1 VKLFKSSMISND
13 KVKLREKRLA
23 DARDDYAWMTD
34 AELAALDA
42 VPLPTTTFPQYLAD
56 YTSDLRY
63 PPTIRHQFAIETK
76 EGKHIG
82 NCTYYGI
89 NSDKGEA
96 ELGIMIGDRD
106 YWDQGYGADAVAALL
121 DYVFQR
127 TKLNR
132 LYLKTLVG
140 NKRAQKCFSKCG
152 FVPCGHLKKD
162 SYSFILMELHRDE
175 WEKWQG

>member
-1 VKLFKSSMISND
+1 VKTEIGMISGD
-13 KVKLREKRLA
+13 KVKLRGKRLA
-23 DARDDYAWMTD
+23 DAADDYAWLTD

-42 VPLPTTTFPQYLAD
+42 APLSTTTFPQYLAS

-63 PPTIRHQFAIETK
+63 PPTIRHQFAIETR

-89 NSDKGEA
+89 DSDKGEA

-106 YWDQGYGADAVAALL
+106 YWDQGYGTDAVAALL
-121 DYVFQR
+121 EHVFGK

-132 LYLKTLVG
+132 LYLKTLVD
-140 NKRAQKCFSKCG
+140 NKRAQKCFAKCG
-152 FVPCGHLKKD
+152 FTPYGHLKKD
-162 SYSFILMELHRDE
+162 GYNFILMELNREE
-175 WEKWQG
+175 WEKRHT

>member
-1 VKLFKSSMISND
+1 MISSE

-23 DARDDYAWMTD
+23 DAADDYAWLTD
-34 AELAALDA
+34 AELAELDA
-42 VPLPTTTFPQYLAD
+42 VPLPTTTFPQYLAA

-63 PPTIRHQFAIETK
+63 PPTIRHQFAIETG

-89 NSDKGEA
+89 DNDKKEA

-106 YWDQGYGADAVAALL
+106 YWDQGYGTATVAALL
-121 DYVFQR
+121 DYAFQR

-132 LYLKTLVG
+132 LYLKTLAA
-140 NKRAQKCFSKCG
+140 NRRAQKCFARCG
-152 FVPCGHLKKD
+152 FTPYGHLKKD
-162 SYSFILMELHRDE
+162 GYSFILMELHRKE
-175 WEKWQG
+175 WEKRQT

>member
-1 VKLFKSSMISND
+1 MISGD

-23 DARDDYAWMTD
+23 DAANDYAWLID

-42 VPLPTTTFPQYLAD
+42 APLPTTTFPQYLAD

-63 PPTIRHQFAIETK
+63 PPTVRHQFAIETK

-89 NSDKGEA
+89 DRDNGQA

-106 YWDQGYGADAVAALL
+106 YWDKGYGADAVTTLL
-121 DYVFQR
+121 EYVFEKTR
-127 TKLNR
+127 LNR
-132 LYLKTLVG
+132 LYLKTLVD
-140 NKRAQKCFSKCG
+140 NKRAQKCFAKCG
-152 FVPCGHLKKD
+152 FTPYSHLKKD
-162 SYSFILMELHRDE
+162 GYNFILMELNREE
-175 WEKWQG
+175 WEKRQS

>member
-1 VKLFKSSMISND
+1 MISSE

-23 DARDDYAWMTD
+23 DAADDYAWLTD
-34 AELAALDA
+34 AELAELDA
-42 VPLPTTTFPQYLAD
+42 APLPTTTFPQYLAA

-63 PPTIRHQFAIETK
+63 PPTIRHQFAIETG

-89 NSDKGEA
+89 DNDKKEA

-106 YWDQGYGADAVAALL
+106 YWDQGYGTDAVAALL
-121 DYVFQR
+121 DYAFQR

-132 LYLKTLVG
+132 LYLKTLVA
-140 NKRAQKCFSKCG
+140 NRRAQKCFARCG
-152 FVPCGHLKKD
+152 FTPYGRLQKD
-162 SYSFILMELHRDE
+162 GYSFILMELHRKE
-175 WEKWQG
+175 WEKRQT

>member
-1 VKLFKSSMISND
+1 MISGD

-23 DARDDYAWMTD
+23 DAANDYAWLID

-42 VPLPTTTFPQYLAD
+42 APLPTTTFPQYLAD

-63 PPTIRHQFAIETK
+63 PPTVRHQFAIETK

-89 NSDKGEA
+89 DRDKGQA

-106 YWDQGYGADAVAALL
+106 YWDKGYGADAVTTLL
-121 DYVFQR
+121 EYVFEKTR
-127 TKLNR
+127 LNR
-132 LYLKTLVG
+132 LYLKTLVD
-140 NKRAQKCFSKCG
+140 NKRAQKCFAKCG
-152 FVPCGHLKKD
+152 FTPYSHLKKD
-162 SYSFILMELHRDE
+162 GYNFILMELNREE
-175 WEKWQG
+175 WEKRQS

>member
-1 VKLFKSSMISND
+1 MTTGS
-13 KVKLREKRLA
+13 KVKLRGKRLA
-23 DARDDYAWMTD
+23 DAADDYAWLTD

-42 VPLPTTTFPQYLAD
+42 APASTTTFPQYLAD

-96 ELGIMIGDRD
+96 ELGIMIGDRA
-106 YWDQGYGADAVAALL
+106 YWDKGYGTDAIAALL
-121 DYVFQR
+121 EYVFEK
-127 TKLNR
+127 TKLHR
-132 LYLKTLVG
+132 LYLKTLVN
-140 NKRAQKCFSKCG
+140 NKRAQKCFAKCG
-152 FVPCGHLKKD
+152 FTPYGHLKKD
-162 SYSFILMELHRDE
+162 GYSFILMEMKREE
-175 WEKWQG
+175 WEKRQS

>member
-1 VKLFKSSMISND
+1 MISD
-13 KVKLREKRLA
+13 SKVKLRGKRLA
-23 DARDDYAWMTD
+23 DAADDYAWFTD

-56 YTSDLRY
+56 YTCDLRY
-63 PPTIRHQFAIETK
+63 PPTVRHQFAIETR

-89 NSDKGEA
+89 DSDKGEA

-106 YWDQGYGADAVAALL
+106 YWDKGYGTDAVTALL
-121 DYVFQR
+121 EYVFDK

-132 LYLKTLVG
+132 LYLKTLVD
-140 NKRAQKCFSKCG
+140 NRRAQKCFTKCG
-152 FVPCGHLKKD
+152 FTPYGHLKKD
-162 SYSFILMELHRDE
+162 GYSFILMEMNRQE
-175 WEKWQG
+175 WQKRQA

>member
-1 VKLFKSSMISND
+1 MISSE

-23 DARDDYAWMTD
+23 DAADDYAWLTD
-34 AELAALDA
+34 AELAELDA
-42 VPLPTTTFPQYLAD
+42 APLPTTTFPQYLAA

-63 PPTIRHQFAIETK
+63 PPTIRHQFAIETG

-89 NSDKGEA
+89 DNDKKEA

-106 YWDQGYGADAVAALL
+106 YWDQGYGTDAVAALL
-121 DYVFQR
+121 DYAFQR

-132 LYLKTLVG
+132 LYLKTLVS
-140 NKRAQKCFSKCG
+140 NRRAQKCFARCG
-152 FVPCGHLKKD
+152 FTPYGHLKKD
-162 SYSFILMELHRDE
+162 GYSFILMELNRDE
-175 WEKWQG
+175 WRKRQT

>member
-1 VKLFKSSMISND
+1 MISSE

-23 DARDDYAWMTD
+23 DAADDYAWLTD
-34 AELAALDA
+34 AELAELDA
-42 VPLPTTTFPQYLAD
+42 APLPTTTFPQYLAA

-63 PPTIRHQFAIETK
+63 PPTIRHQFAIETG

-89 NSDKGEA
+89 DNDKKEA

-106 YWDQGYGADAVAALL
+106 YWDQGYGTDAVAALL
-121 DYVFQR
+121 DYAFQR

-132 LYLKTLVG
+132 LYLKTLVS
-140 NKRAQKCFSKCG
+140 NRRAQKCFARCG
-152 FVPCGHLKKD
+152 FTPYGHLKKD
-162 SYSFILMELHRDE
+162 GYSFILMELHRKE
-175 WEKWQG
+175 WEKRQV

>member
-1 VKLFKSSMISND
+1 MISSE

-23 DARDDYAWMTD
+23 DAADDYAWLTD
-34 AELAALDA
+34 AELAELDA
-42 VPLPTTTFPQYLAD
+42 APLPTTTFPQYLAA

-63 PPTIRHQFAIETK
+63 PPTIRHQFAIETG

-89 NSDKGEA
+89 DNDKKEA

-106 YWDQGYGADAVAALL
+106 YWDQGYGTAAVAALL
-121 DYVFQR
+121 DYAFQR

-132 LYLKTLVG
+132 LYLKTLVS
-140 NKRAQKCFSKCG
+140 NRRAQKCFARCG
-152 FVPCGHLKKD
+152 FAPYGHLKKD
-162 SYSFILMELHRDE
+162 GYSFILMELHRKE
-175 WEKWQG
+175 WEKRQT

>member
-1 VKLFKSSMISND
+1 MISGD
-13 KVKLREKRLA
+13 KVKLRGKRLA
-23 DARDDYAWMTD
+23 DAADDYAWLTD

-42 VPLPTTTFPQYLAD
+42 APLSTTTFPQYLAS

-63 PPTIRHQFAIETK
+63 PPTIRHQFAIETR

-89 NSDKGEA
+89 DSDKGEA

-106 YWDQGYGADAVAALL
+106 YWDQGYGTDAVAALL
-121 DYVFQR
+121 EHVFGK

-132 LYLKTLVG
+132 LYLKTLVD
-140 NKRAQKCFSKCG
+140 NKRAQKCFAKCG
-152 FVPCGHLKKD
+152 FTPYGHLKKD
-162 SYSFILMELHRDE
+162 GYNFILMELNREE
-175 WEKWQG
+175 WEKRHT

>member
-1 VKLFKSSMISND
+1 MISGD
-13 KVKLREKRLA
+13 KVRLRGKRLA
-23 DARDDYAWMTD
+23 DAADDYGWLTD
-34 AELAALDA
+34 AELAELDA
-42 VPLPTTTFPQYLAD
+42 APLPTTTFPQYLAA

-63 PPTIRHQFAIETK
+63 PPTIRRQFAIETR

-89 NSDKGEA
+89 NNDKAEA

-106 YWDQGYGADAVAALL
+106 YWDQGYGTDAIAALL

-132 LYLKTLVG
+132 LYLKTLVS
-140 NKRAQKCFSKCG
+140 NKRAQKCFAKCG
-152 FVPCGHLKKD
+152 FTPYGHLKKD
-162 SYSFILMELHRDE
+162 GYSFILMELHREE
-175 WEKWQG
+175 WGKRQG

>member
-1 VKLFKSSMISND
+1 MISSE

-23 DARDDYAWMTD
+23 DAADDYAWLTD
-34 AELAALDA
+34 AELAELDA
-42 VPLPTTTFPQYLAD
+42 APLPTTTFPQYLAA

-63 PPTIRHQFAIETK
+63 PPTIRHQFAIETG

-89 NSDKGEA
+89 DNDKKEA

-106 YWDQGYGADAVAALL
+106 YWDQGYGTAAVAALL
-121 DYVFQR
+121 DYAFQR

-132 LYLKTLVG
+132 LYLKTLVA
-140 NKRAQKCFSKCG
+140 NRRAQKCFARCG
-152 FVPCGHLKKD
+152 FTPYGHLKKD
-162 SYSFILMELHRDE
+162 GYSFILMELHRKE
-175 WEKWQG
+175 WEKRQV

>member
-1 VKLFKSSMISND
+1 MISGD

-23 DARDDYAWMTD
+23 DAADDYAWLTD

-42 VPLPTTTFPQYLAD
+42 APLSTTTFPQYLAS

-63 PPTIRHQFAIETK
+63 PPTIRHQFAIETR

-89 NSDKGEA
+89 DSDKGEA
-96 ELGIMIGDRD
+96 ELGIMIGDRT
-106 YWDQGYGADAVAALL
+106 YWDKGYGADAIATLL
-121 DYVFQR
+121 EYVFEK

-132 LYLKTLVG
+132 LYLKTLVD
-140 NKRAQKCFSKCG
+140 NKRAQKCFAKCG
-152 FVPCGHLKKD
+152 FTPYGHLKKD
-162 SYSFILMELHRDE
+162 GYSFILMELNREE
-175 WEKWQG
+175 WEKQQR